1 MCNKLGHFPGHGCQ
15 KYGRREEL
23 TMITSILGT
32 GLGGEG
38 ESHILAAWFTNDDLL
53 LVNSVGS
60 ISKLGN
66 IEALVLNLVL
76 ALNLG
81 DLNSLG
87 DTDLLGGRVGKG
99 ASDFKGGSNKRDL
112 VSLSLVFFTAYLV
125 FSMTISWRSVSSSST
140 SCYFHSFRLLLVSN
154 LSGGARSCY
163 ILPLVLIGTDLSL
176 NGGGCF
182 LTDSKD
188 TVKAVVIVHNLLDC
202 KSDWGH
208 LLSEG
213 RHADLGI
220 DRGVGVPAV
229 KLRGIPVGRGVHI
242 CGGNSDK
249 SRNKYQHHVDGWG
262 V

>member
-1 MCNKLGHFPGHGCQ
+1 
-15 KYGRREEL
+15 
-23 TMITSILGT
+23 MIARAT
-32 GLGGEG
+32 GLGRKGEG
-38 ESHILAAWFTNDDLL
+38 DLFTAWFTNDDLL

-87 DTDLLGGRVGKG
+87 DTDLLGGRVGKHAG
-99 ASDFKGGSNKRDL
+99 LLKGGSDKGDL
-112 VSLSLVFFTAYLV
+112 VSLSLVFLTAYLV
-125 FSMTISWRSVSSSST
+125 FSLAIAMMSISISSSST
-140 SCYFHSFRLLLVSN
+140 SSHLHSFRLLVISN
-154 LSGGARSCY
+154 LGGGARGNNLLLF
-163 ILPLVLIGTDLSL
+163 IHIGTDLSL

-229 KLRGIPVGRGVHI
+229 KLRGIPVGRGVY
-242 CGGNSDK
+242 CS
-249 SRNKYQHHVDGWG
+249 
-262 V
+262 

>member
-1 MCNKLGHFPGHGCQ
+1 MV
-15 KYGRREEL
+15 
-23 TMITSILGT
+23 TSVLGT

-38 ESHILAAWFTNDDLL
+38 QGDIFTAWFTNDDLL

-99 ASDFKGGSNKRDL
+99 AALLQWDSDEGDL
-112 VSLSLVFFTAYLV
+112 VSLSLVFLTAYLV
-125 FSMTISWRSVSSSST
+125 FSLSISLVSISISSSST
-140 SCYFHSFRLLLVSN
+140 SSHLHSFGLLFISN
-154 LSGGARSCY
+154 LGGGARSCY
-163 ILPLVLIGTDLSL
+163 ILPLIHIGTDLSL

-182 LTDSKD
+182 LTDSQD
-188 TVKAVVIVHNLLDC
+188 TVKAVIIVHNLLDC

-213 RHADLGI
+213 RHAHLSVNGS
-220 DRGVGVPAV
+220 VCVPAV
-229 KLRGIPVGRGVHI
+229 KLWLVAVARL
-242 CGGNSDK
+242 S
-249 SRNKYQHHVDGWG
+249 SRR
-262 V
+262 

>member
-1 MCNKLGHFPGHGCQ
+1 
-15 KYGRREEL
+15 
-23 TMITSILGT
+23 MIDWGMMNRSMMSLAAS
-32 GLGGEG
+32 LCGEG
-38 ESHILAAWFTNDDLL
+38 KSDLFTDWLTNDDLL

-87 DTDLLGGRVGKG
+87 DTDLLGGRVGKHAG
-99 ASDFKGGSNKRDL
+99 LLKGGSDKGDL
-112 VSLSLVFFTAYLV
+112 VSLSLVFLTAYLV
-125 FSMTISWRSVSSSST
+125 FSLAISMMSISISSSST
-140 SCYFHSFRLLLVSN
+140 SSHLHSFRLLVISN
-154 LSGGARSCY
+154 LGGGAR
-163 ILPLVLIGTDLSL
+163 G
-176 NGGGCF
+176 N
-182 LTDSKD
+182 
-188 TVKAVVIVHNLLDC
+188 NLLHC

-220 DRGVGVPAV
+220 NRGVGVPAV

>member
-1 MCNKLGHFPGHGCQ
+1 MVATLPMVP
-15 KYGRREEL
+15 RA
-23 TMITSILGT
+23 TSLS
-32 GLGGEG
+32 GEG
-38 ESHILAAWFTNDDLL
+38 EGNILTTRLPNYNLF

-76 ALNLG
+76 ALNLS

-87 DTDLLGGRVGKG
+87 DTDLLGGRVGKHAG
-99 ASDFKGGSNKRDL
+99 LLKGGSDKGDL
-112 VSLSLVFFTAYLV
+112 VSLSLVFLTAYLV
-125 FSMTISWRSVSSSST
+125 FSLAIAMMSISISSSST
-140 SCYFHSFRLLLVSN
+140 SSHLHSFRLLVISN
-154 LSGGARSCY
+154 LGGGARGNNLLLF
-163 ILPLVLIGTDLSL
+163 IHIGTDLSL

-213 RHADLGI
+213 RHADLG
-220 DRGVGVPAV
+220 V
-229 KLRGIPVGRGVHI
+229 
-242 CGGNSDK
+242 N
-249 SRNKYQHHVDGWG
+249 
-262 V
+262 

>member
-1 MCNKLGHFPGHGCQ
+1 MV
-15 KYGRREEL
+15 
-23 TMITSILGT
+23 TSVLST
-32 GLGGEG
+32 GLGWEGEG
-38 ESHILAAWFTNDDLL
+38 NIFTAWFTNDDLL

-81 DLNSLG
+81 DLDSLG
-87 DTDLLGGRVGKG
+87 DTDLLGGRVGEHAG
-99 ASDFKGGSNKRDL
+99 LLKGGSDKGDL
-112 VSLSLVFFTAYLV
+112 VSLSLVFLTAYLV
-125 FSMTISWRSVSSSST
+125 FSLAISLVSISISSSST
-140 SCYFHSFRLLLVSN
+140 SSHLHSFRLLVISN
-154 LSGGARSCY
+154 LGGGARSNN
-163 ILPLVLIGTDLSL
+163 LLLLVHIGTDLSL

-182 LTDSKD
+182 LTDSED
-188 TVKAVVIVHNLLDC
+188 TVKAVIIVHNLLDC

-213 RHADLGI
+213 RHAHLGI

-229 KLRGIPVGRGVHI
+229 VLRGIPVGRGVHI

>member
-1 MCNKLGHFPGHGCQ
+1 MIDRGMVNNRGMCLAAWLCRK
-15 KYGRREEL
+15 
-23 TMITSILGT
+23 S
-32 GLGGEG
+32 EG
-38 ESHILAAWFTNDDLL
+38 DLFTAWFTNDDLL

-66 IEALVLNLVL
+66 IEALVLNLFL

-87 DTDLLGGRVGKG
+87 DTDLLGGRVGKHAG
-99 ASDFKGGSNKRDL
+99 HLKGSSDKGDL
-112 VSLSLVFFTAYLV
+112 VSLSLVFLTAYLV
-125 FSMTISWRSVSSSST
+125 FSLSISLVSISISSSST
-140 SCYFHSFRLLLVSN
+140 SSHLHSLRLLVISN
-154 LSGGARSCY
+154 LGGGARGY
-163 ILPLVLIGTDLSL
+163 NLLLLIHIGTDLSL

-182 LTDSKD
+182 LTDSQD
-188 TVKAVVIVHNLLDC
+188 TVKAVIIVHNLLDC

-213 RHADLGI
+213 RHAHLSI
-220 DRGVGVPAV
+220 DGGVGVPAV
-229 KLRGIPVGRGVHI
+229 ILRGIPIGRGVHI
-242 CGGNSDK
+242 CRGNSDK

>member
-1 MCNKLGHFPGHGCQ
+1 MV
-15 KYGRREEL
+15 
-23 TMITSILGT
+23 TSVLST
-32 GLGGEG
+32 GLGWEGEG
-38 ESHILAAWFTNDDLL
+38 NIFTAWFTNDDLL

-81 DLNSLG
+81 DLDSLG
-87 DTDLLGGRVGKG
+87 DTDLLGGRVGEHAG
-99 ASDFKGGSNKRDL
+99 LLKGGSDKGDL
-112 VSLSLVFFTAYLV
+112 VSLSLVFLTAYLV
-125 FSMTISWRSVSSSST
+125 FSMAISWRSIPSSST
-140 SCYFHSFRLLLVSN
+140 SCHFHSFGLFFISN
-154 LSGGARSCY
+154 LGGGARSCY
-163 ILPLVLIGTDLSL
+163 ILPLVHIGTDLSL

-182 LTDSKD
+182 LTDSED
-188 TVKAVVIVHNLLDC
+188 TVKAVIIVHNLLDC

-213 RHADLGI
+213 RHAHLGI

-229 KLRGIPVGRGVHI
+229 VLRGIPVGRGVHI

>member
-1 MCNKLGHFPGHGCQ
+1 MC
-15 KYGRREEL
+15 RE
-23 TMITSILGT
+23 
-32 GLGGEG
+32 GEG
-38 ESHILAAWFTNDDLL
+38 DLFTAWFTNDDLL

-81 DLNSLG
+81 DLDSLG
-87 DTDLLGGRVGKG
+87 DTDLLGGRVNEHAGLLKG
-99 ASDFKGGSNKRDL
+99 CSDEGDL
-112 VSLSLVFFTAYLV
+112 ISLSLVFLTAYLV
-125 FSMTISWRSVSSSST
+125 FSLTISLVTISISSSST
-140 SCYFHSFRLLLVSN
+140 SSHLHSFRLLVISN
-154 LSGGARSCY
+154 LGGGARGDN
-163 ILPLVLIGTDLSL
+163 LLLLVHIGTDLSL

-182 LTDSKD
+182 LTDSED
-188 TVKAVVIVHNLLDC
+188 TVKAVIIVHNLLDC

-213 RHADLGI
+213 RHAHLGI

-229 KLRGIPVGRGVHI
+229 ILRGIPVGRGVHI

-249 SRNKYQHHVDGWG
+249 SRNKYQLKIHNIIIQFYLLLELTIMLTVGESSNQWEFQRN
-262 V
+262 

>member
-1 MCNKLGHFPGHGCQ
+1 MV
-15 KYGRREEL
+15 
-23 TMITSILGT
+23 TSVLGT
-32 GLGGEG
+32 GLGGKGEG
-38 ESHILAAWFTNDDLL
+38 DIFTAWFTNDDLL

-99 ASDFKGGSNKRDL
+99 TSNFKGGSDKGDL
-112 VSLSLVFFTAYLV
+112 VSLCLVFLTAYLV
-125 FSMTISWRSVSSSST
+125 FSMAISGRSVTSSSAS
-140 SCYFHSFRLLLVSN
+140 SHLHSFGLLFISN
-154 LSGGARSCY
+154 LGGGARSCY
-163 ILPLVLIGTDLSL
+163 ILPLIHIGTDLSL

-182 LTDSKD
+182 LTDSQD
-188 TVKAVVIVHNLLDC
+188 TVKAVIIVHNLLDC

-213 RHADLGI
+213 RHAHLGI
-220 DRGVGVPAV
+220 NGCVGVPAV
-229 KLRGIPVGRGVHI
+229 KLWLVPVARL
-242 CGGNSDK
+242 S
-249 SRNKYQHHVDGWG
+249 SRR
-262 V
+262 

>member
-1 MCNKLGHFPGHGCQ
+1 MC
-15 KYGRREEL
+15 
-23 TMITSILGT
+23 
-32 GLGGEG
+32 GEG
-38 ESHILAAWFTNDDLL
+38 KSDLFTAWFTNDDLL

-81 DLNSLG
+81 DFNSLG
-87 DTDLLGGRVGKG
+87 DTDLLGGRVGKHAG
-99 ASDFKGGSNKRDL
+99 HLKGGSDKGDL
-112 VSLSLVFFTAYLV
+112 VSLSLVFLTAYLV
-125 FSMTISWRSVSSSST
+125 FSLAIAMMSISISSSST
-140 SCYFHSFRLLLVSN
+140 SSHLHSFRLLVISN
-154 LSGGARSCY
+154 LGGGARGNNLLLF
-163 ILPLVLIGTDLSL
+163 IHIGTDLSL

-229 KLRGIPVGRGVHI
+229 KLRSVTVSMSRGVDI
-242 CGGNSDK
+242 SQSGGESDGEDKK
-249 SRNKYQHHVDGWG
+249 SLKCKKYQ
-262 V
+262 